1 MLDMPPFTQSV
12 YAPLVAMLPVLWLFV
27 SLGVLKMSTPVACA
41 AGLAMSAVL
50 AVAGWG
56 FTPVLAAKAFLDGAA
71 FALMPILW
79 VIFAALLT
87 YSIAVETK
95 AMDRIKDLLASVSRD
110 RRIQALL
117 IAWGFGGF
125 MESVAGFGTAV
136 AVPAAVLV
144 SLGFAPFCAAVVCLL
159 ANTVAVAFGVVGIP
173 VITLA
178 WITDLPVTE
187 LSTRIV
193 LQLTAFVFIVPI
205 FIVTAVTGSV
215 RGVAGVWVHALGAG
229 ASFGVVQFI
238 AARYIGPEMPAILG
252 SLAAFATTAALAK
265 YLPPKQIWTFAHDGE
280 ESVLHGGETR
290 AGGIRPREQTAGGA
304 RLDLAAQLKAWS
316 PYIVLLIL
324 VLASRM
330 IGPVNALLAKATS
343 LHAIYDGPG
352 GKPLAVAWLLTPG
365 TLVLIAALIGGRI
378 QGASFGAIL
387 RLSGKTARQM
397 GKSVITI
404 VCIVALAKM
413 LGYSGMVNT
422 VAVALADVA
431 GTFYPLVAPVL
442 GMLGTFI
449 TGSDTSSN
457 ILFGQLQKQVALS
470 IGVSPIWIAAANTS
484 GACIGKIISLQSIAI
499 AGISANIAGREGELL
514 IVCVKYAL
522 PFIVALG
529 ALVFAVA

>member
-1 MLDMPPFTQSV
+1 
-12 YAPLVAMLPVLWLFV
+12 MLPVLWLFV
-27 SLGVLKMSTPVACA
+27 SLGILKMSTPLACA
-41 AGLAMSAVL
+41 IGLGASAVL
-50 AVAGWG
+50 AVMGWD
-56 FTPVLAAKAFLDGAA
+56 FTPLLAVKALLDGAA

-95 AMDRIKDLLASVSRD
+95 AMDAIKALLASVSRD

-187 LSTRIV
+187 LATQIV
-193 LQLTAFVFIVPI
+193 LQLTVFVFIVPV
-205 FIVTAVTGSV
+205 FIVIAVTGSL
-215 RGVAGVWVHALGAG
+215 RGLSGVWAHALGAG
-229 ASFGVVQFI
+229 ASFGIVQFI
-238 AARYIGPEMPAILG
+238 AARYIGPELPAILG
-252 SLAAFATTAALAK
+252 SLAAFATIVALAR
-265 YLPPKQIWTFAHDGE
+265 YLPPKTLWTFDHDGAGAA
-280 ESVLHGGETR
+280 SPGRKET
-290 AGGIRPREQTAGGA
+290 ANADPA
-304 RLDLAAQLKAWS
+304 RLTLVAQLKAWS
-316 PYIVLLIL
+316 PYIALLVL

-330 IGPVNALLAKATS
+330 IEPLNALLAKATTS
-343 LHAIYDGPG
+343 HAIYDGPG
-352 GKPLAVAWLLTPG
+352 GKPLTIAWLLTPG
-365 TLVLIAALIGGRI
+365 SLVLIAALIGGRI
-378 QGASFGAIL
+378 QGASFGAMA
-387 RLSGKTARQM
+387 RLSGVTLRQM
-397 GKSVITI
+397 GKSVVTI
-404 VCIVALAKM
+404 VCIVSLAKM
-413 LGYSGMVNT
+413 LGYSGMINT
-422 VAVALADVA
+422 VAVSLADIA
-431 GTFYPLVAPVL
+431 GTFYPLVSPLL

-457 ILFGQLQKQVALS
+457 ILFGQLQKQVALT
-470 IGVSPIWIAAANTS
+470 IGVSPIWMAAANTS

-514 IVCVKYAL
+514 VVCLKYAA

-529 ALVFAVA
+529 VLVYAFA